1 MFFVVS
7 LIILFFIQ
15 LFSIENT
22 KKFTINPKEDKLL
35 FSFFIL
41 FIWLL
46 VTLFLPLVRTYTS
59 LPMLINRYFINIL
72 PVIIIVVSI
81 GLYFIKNEVV
91 RYSILSVVLLFSI
104 TDIVI
109 VKKYYKQPNK
119 TQFRE
124 VTQFIIDN
132 NTKNDLVVTSL
143 SWYFPYFLNNEKV
156 KSTIIDGTLDNF
168 VNEMIQDSTKRKS
181 FWYVDAHNRPYKV
194 TEETQKYLDS
204 NFSIEN
210 NVDLYDTWT
219 KHYVK
224 SSNELSKKDISEF
237 NPIKDK
243 NGGGI
248 NFAIEKFESNKE
260 TINIVGWAYLEN
272 IESQNSNLE
281 LILISNGKAYL
292 LPKQKMKRDDVTT
305 YFKSQKDLS
314 NSGFESKTYL
324 KKVPPGKYQLGII
337 INNLNENKKGL
348 VITDKIFE
356 KN

>member
-1 MFFVVS
+1 M
-7 LIILFFIQ
+7 
-15 LFSIENT
+15 
-22 KKFTINPKEDKLL
+22 
-35 FSFFIL
+35 
-41 FIWLL
+41 
-46 VTLFLPLVRTYTS
+46 
-59 LPMLINRYFINIL
+59 
-72 PVIIIVVSI
+72 VSI